1 MLSLEIFCYHCSTK
15 VKVIIACVE
24 DCIYEITNKIPK
36 LNSLSLNTADP
47 TGQFIPVTI
56 ILIYPETLTKCISV
70 ALDSHCLAPYF
81 NHKIFHFPCKILYFS
96 CLGIAM
102 ASYVLFPSR
111 VSSCSNQII
120 AKETFLSHRV
130 LQQLW
135 TFQHLLQDKVKSQR

>member
-1 MLSLEIFCYHCSTK
+1 MYHNPMSLGNTCILNSHLMLSLEIFCYCCSTK

-56 ILIYPETLTKCISV
+56 TLIYPVTLTKCISV
-70 ALDSHCLAPYF
+70 ALNSSHCLAPYF

-96 CLGIAM
+96 CLGDC
-102 ASYVLFPSR
+102 YG
-111 VSSCSNQII
+111 
-120 AKETFLSHRV
+120 FLCALPIKS
-130 LQQLW
+130 
-135 TFQHLLQDKVKSQR
+135 LLLL